1 MLFQTATLALALAAG
16 AIEIPHAVDGTLGSG
31 TTPAMVTSMITRA
44 SWRYLNPDKS
54 HSTWESIT
62 LTFDA
67 SGNVDVMTYHAWGP
81 RTVKK
86 PWHVVRAGSSPSIDI
101 DGVAYSVAPCSF
113 ASQTTCLAGLRP

>member
-1 MLFQTATLALALAAG
+1 MLFQTALTLALAAG
-16 AIEIPHAVDGTLGSG
+16 AIEIPHTVDGTLGAG
-31 TTPAMVTSMITRA
+31 ATPASVTSMITAA
-44 SWRYLNPDKS
+44 SWRYSNPDKE

-86 PWHVVRAGSSPSIDI
+86 PWHVVRAGNAPSIEI
-101 DGVAYSVAPCSF
+101 DGVVYAVAPCSF
-113 ASQTTCLAGLRP
+113 ASRTMCLAGLRP